1 MVDPA
6 GDSYRKASLDLAR
19 AGLQGRSTLH
29 LRVISSSMTPA
40 LRPDDV
46 VIVQSAPL
54 ESLRRGDLV
63 VIQRGAEL
71 ITHRLVAI
79 DAHGWRT
86 KGDNC
91 VAADPVWPA
100 AIMVGRVAA
109 IERGERAIDLQNRR
123 WQSLN
128 RWLGRLNW
136 LQTSIYQ
143 RGRAIKIRLIGP
155 QPRPWVTA
163 LARLSGVPFRVLIR
177 LLLFLAK

>member
-1 MVDPA
+1 MVDPI

-19 AGLQGRSTLH
+19 AGLQGQGMLR
-29 LRVISSSMTPA
+29 LRVISSSMAPA
-40 LRPDDV
+40 LRPDDM
-46 VIVQSAPL
+46 VIVQPVPL
-54 ESLRRGDLV
+54 EALRRGDVV
-63 VIQRGAEL
+63 VIQHGAEL

-91 VAADPVWPA
+91 AAADPVWPA

-128 RWLGRLNW
+128 HWLGRLNW

-143 RGRAIKIRLIGP
+143 RGRAARIRLIGP
-155 QPRPWVTA
+155 QPRSWVTT